1 MADATGHIRV
11 ETIIDQSLQ
20 AGLNSLSASIGA
32 TTGRITALN
41 SVSRRL
47 SESSRGV
54 NASLKVL
61 GETERGVHSITQA
74 LAVSQTTLANH
85 FAQVRRETNAFNAVL
100 RSNSSASKAN
110 ASAISNNVAKIRQMN
125 AAQATL
131 NQTMRAGAMMNM
143 SRQYNKQATE
153 LSYVGQR
160 LTMGLTL
167 PLMAVGRLGFS
178 SLKKLDQEMT
188 RTRKLLN
195 DTGTDAKFL
204 ENQMKVLGD
213 RLDEIS
219 FKWGVSR
226 ELLQG
231 LAGDFAELGISSP
244 EVLANL
250 VQITNEIEKLGNVD
264 MTEANDLT
272 RSIYQN
278 LLKLRRVNDQDVTS
292 DAALKTVTSQVRGAI
307 ALFNFAE
314 NKTSLSLKDIAQA
327 FPEVQA
333 AATTFGLSMQTTAAL
348 LVPMVS
354 AGIKTGTAANALKV
368 SLQKLIIPTKM
379 TRDLYAGLNKEL
391 GPNFKTSMDI
401 GTKGIQDLVDSFI
414 ELEKSAYGTQ
424 GTLQLFARAFGVRQG
439 TRMDLSIQQLAAFQ
453 KQIEKTDEAV
463 KAFDGTMGDSFN
475 PNARGSVESQLLS
488 SLEKEI
494 NAQLRLAKIDEI
506 RIRNIKEIGD
516 INEMATETQIGKD
529 IYGKEVDVFTERAKA
544 VQKAQE
550 KMLDTEEKRKKVN
563 QQINQIS
570 TESGK
575 ILIGGAIGQGLMA
588 QTMEDELKAVE
599 GTLNVQAGKV
609 REAFKSIARDAT
621 VAFGSVLTTVG
632 PALQKIAIFV
642 KDLSPGTK
650 KLIGFFAL
658 FLLAIGPLV
667 RVFSLFKQAA
677 GLATFGMAKGMI
689 VGRSRA
695 MELNEE
701 LLRVNNTFLKLGKKN
716 TVSEIG
722 GKLVFTGKQKV
733 FDRAQQLSALQASQ
747 ASRDPD
753 ARGLGARIESSKIR
767 NLERRLGI
775 SSKTEANFAGL
786 KPETTSTL
794 KGLYASQVALAE
806 AAKKAAI
813 ATQNAAQQNK
823 PTVMGQMFGN
833 NNPLKGIQVA
843 TTKAL
848 DLIKTQSL
856 TSPQTLLKKANASVA
871 AATQKASAKVS
882 ADPFMKTI
890 LNAIKSLLQ
899 EIAKCTCAKSPL
911 AAGKNAPALGAVS
924 SRGSPGT
931 SGNGSASTGVTVN
944 PVVAASAGKT
954 NQQIIAE
961 QIKRMRDATAAQ
973 NAKNAAVIANLQTQQ
988 PVTQTRTGGAGGM
1001 FGMPSNLLAGLQ
1013 ATIAKAAQPVK
1024 TPAGGTGGMF
1034 GMPANML
1041 AGLQSAMVKA
1051 QQPITRTPSGGS
1063 GGMFGMPSN
1072 LLAALQAATARA
1084 VQPLTQTPAG
1094 GTGGMF
1100 GMPTNLLAGLQS
1112 AMAKAIKPIQQVATK
1127 PAETTAATTGRRRG
1141 RTLED
1146 LEAEK
1151 AAKAKAKEEREAA
1164 KAKADADKK
1173 TAQDAAKAKAKVERE
1188 AAKQAAKVERK
1199 TAPVVDIQDKL
1210 RKIIGTEMF
1219 RGIKDM
1225 GFNMSKAK
1233 IGRDN
1238 QPSFELNKRQLLG
1251 MFKEAEQAVPNEL
1264 KQVAELIDSRGRVL
1278 RISLDQM
1285 IKLFEGISAGKFASG
1300 AKALTRAGVTE
1311 MIPGA
1316 STSLNELLRKIS
1328 GGSTRVAPGTGTYV
1342 DLRREGGG
1350 EPRLSARRGYQ
1361 ETYNANPMDP
1371 RNLGSLIPRTGRIG
1385 MNARQ
1390 IEEPD
1395 IPIDSKA
1402 NTLRANAMLAGF
1414 PRIRKDKNPSHI
1426 YSGLRR
1432 TESTVL
1438 PGRLEEL
1445 LQRPVGF
1452 KTVKV
1457 GEEERKIPT
1466 NVSRMPTRNYQVF
1479 ARTRAKQIDLA
1490 RSVGEAAK
1498 NLDKQRSAIA
1508 EDLKSKGASAKDIVN
1523 ALKGKG
1529 LGRSQIKTTLSDV
1542 AMAPTRRVR
1551 SALVAKTAIG
1561 VEETGFGKA
1570 GGVATGLVPTRNID
1584 NTEVGNR
1591 VKQAV
1596 SRVAKEISEERAGI
1610 VKDLRSQGASAKE
1623 VVNALKQAGL
1633 SRRMISRTLSSVAA
1647 TARPGAEKE
1656 VMANL
1661 GDRLDTA
1668 RRAYSDGT
1676 KTGSSKESLATA
1688 EAVLKKDLAPLLKKE
1703 KQDKKM
1709 TKEGKAYESKLAEER
1724 QKVKQLT
1731 DSQPARL
1738 AEISKIESITA
1749 KARTDEQ
1756 KKLLKALKK
1765 EQNDLPKARV
1775 ALANTEARG
1784 KVLKQYKFM
1793 SAAETT
1799 ELAQK
1804 KKALEATSKM
1814 LKEVTASKG
1823 LDEAKKKVAE
1833 AEAAVRKSGLSQ
1845 EQQDRLLNRQL
1856 APTPAPAPK
1865 STGVLAGMG
1874 YLPQPRDI
1882 VGTSATEKPKNAL
1895 PPISDAQKAVNE
1907 ATARL
1912 ANLQSVKTALKQ
1924 PPNPYASEAD
1934 VKKVKTDLEAKLKAL
1949 KLGKESL
1956 DSAIQKAQAT
1966 LVEAKQKLATSLAP
1980 KAGGGGVGG
1989 TSMVMGPMLG
1999 MTGPMLGARAG
2010 LVEKFGP
2017 KMPTMTAGSTAGSS
2031 STVFAEIQKALN
2043 IPGDVMKQVKDSLTN
2058 GFTNAEGVV
2067 RGAQNQ
2073 VVNVGNAST
2082 GEIKAGLGKLIEAL
2096 KSVLGT
2102 VNTDVVAI
2110 SEAIRNVKLGS
2121 LETAAIKPR
2130 RTGEAPAAVAAT
2142 PVVSETKAA
2151 VSKTTNIFTAQDKAI
2166 AAQVQQIANTLLNH
2180 NIELQELL
2188 KLDDRTIRKV
2198 VETLAKTNENFKGV
2212 AKLGQEEKARALVK
2226 HLGDNQKSFVT
2237 YQELL
2242 SRVTLTS
2249 TQAARTAATAVKT
2262 QGDASS
2268 NSLKAATATIDATNQ
2283 SSDVNVEGIT
2293 RASANLKA
2301 AVVKTVSH
2309 PLAILAQVAQAIVAQ
2324 QAALP
2329 SVTAVAPVAN
2339 QVPGAVK
2346 VLDNAAADHVAK
2358 LAEMMRRAAGQLSGT
2373 PLGFAG
2379 AQQLVQGLKST
2390 TSGAVSGR
2398 RPPPAN
2404 PLSPGQAIPTNLAPA
2419 IAKFNIKASQ
2429 IAANLAKINP
2439 RSVLATVAPASVATQ
2454 RAGAMMEASRPGIA
2468 NYGLPVRTPA
2478 FDPSGVLG
2486 QIRSV
2491 VNKSLILPPKVASI
2505 ADIPIPKRG
2514 SARSY
2519 DIPEPPKFDKLTKL
2533 NSFVGKLVAIT
2544 SRVTSSRAAQV
2555 LDAGGAGLMPGLTA
2569 LKPGLLAPLFQ
2580 RQNRF
2585 VPTDYYGA
2593 AKERM
2598 SQAQIRRGVDP
2609 TTPRQ
2614 VRNIQKEASR
2624 EGAVMR
2630 GIDRPNELVRMMQ
2643 GRLPSQFIQS
2653 VSPMVDK
2660 FRAIGSV
2667 FAPRIYKASLMA
2679 EMHLK
2684 KTAVVGGRVA
2694 KEMVKFPLTANVAIG
2709 RAAQIVTTAL
2719 TPSVRTLADSLR
2731 SVGTKISGAVQKGF
2745 IASGVAESSPKAAR
2759 VLEVAGKT
2767 LSFSVQTAFSMV
2779 AGSLNLAAMIIQ
2791 SPRQALS
2798 QGIAG
2803 ITGAFTRTATAVK
2816 GSIAKLAAA
2825 GGGGPLGFAKAATM
2839 GVAKGAFSLAA
2850 KPVKAVGSAIASQ
2863 VRQSRPYMA
2872 MMGGP
2877 VVKADDGTASK
2888 KGGFFTASKTYD
2900 AQGAVTSKSGGF
2912 AKNMAAVPFNAIAGG
2927 MRMVGGATSMAV
2939 GSVSS
2944 LANMMLYKLGP
2955 AGFLLMPILSKVTA
2969 GLTAMG
2975 AKALLIILPLLAIF
2989 AVFKVVKKGWESFSK
3004 YAGDAAKNFE
3014 AVKEVFKTI
3023 VDTIKSIFFDF
3034 FATLTGANKEASAST
3049 PEFGDT
3055 KTIAGM
3061 KKMGASIQKF
3071 SEELLKFANAFKKI
3085 FDKYIAPFIYQVL
3098 SGFALVLKGVVD
3110 VFMSIFNV
3118 VKGIYQKIKGEGDNG
3133 TGALKAG
3140 WEKLKSGVLL
3150 VLKGILK
3157 MFIGILIPIVNAVF
3171 KFVELVVQLFE
3182 FLGFAIVN
3190 IMRYIAKTIIS
3201 VVTGFVSVFAFV
3213 IDKIIE
3219 VWVFLQTSIVVIYRE
3234 ILKGGVN
3241 VAAGLVKGFIWGVQ
3255 KILDAFAALLVG
3267 VGDLLGIIPGMVG
3280 AVFQNIADKIKGLSV
3295 FGVNIGKYIAPAFQ
3309 AVADGFDFVVKGV
3322 DLVTG
3327 ATKGALNGLLDPLS
3341 KGVDAGAAA
3350 IVGSINVAAETAKK
3364 VIGAIGTIGDKL
3376 RGKIA
3381 DFGNAARDA
3390 VDGVAD
3396 STNAIIGSASDAIND
3411 ARKFVTDWLQ
3421 SFAKGDDIIEGMGKG
3436 AKDALDDAI
3445 KNTDPSALAAAG
3457 EDIAK
3462 AIQEGLKNVKMN
3474 FFEKV
3479 IDNLGKA
3486 LEKQKS
3492 KLVDALNLQKD
3503 NQLKIFDDQI
3513 AAIDALAAAEE
3524 KLTATIE
3531 FENKKR
3537 EAEAERALQRKN
3549 YEKQRALAIYEGRID
3564 DARTLDQEETKN
3576 RKDAEK
3582 NLQDMQT
3589 ERNKTLQGEQ
3599 RDTAKTIIGQQK
3611 TKAAEAFDKDIK
3623 AFEEFAA
3630 NVLSKGTFTKAELES
3645 QFAEISNKASE
3656 MSLDMRDSFSSFYT
3670 ALPGLISANT
3680 EPTVGF
3686 FNTSL
3691 QALVDA
3697 AKAKFGLDAEVSG
3710 DTILGSTALMLNG
3723 STAMFAEKMPLV
3735 LEEYK
3740 KGTDALAQVGIDW
3753 ATPGNPNSPESIYGK
3768 AIADANAAMIREFM
3782 KMKTEAGSAFAEV
3795 VKEINSQIKDIAI
3808 ADAIKAATEGLKKV
3822 GTGSGSDA
3830 GSGAG
3835 TPSPQTTTI
3844 AYPKT
3849 AAELG
3854 LDPTQTTLYNDAM
3867 SGAVLGSGGGFNP
3880 FATVSMERFNVEK
3893 SPAQNLS
3900 LVEFKKQVGGDGFIG
3915 AGNTAAYVSN
3925 IKKAL
3930 KFYGYDAGS
3939 TDTLGISAIEKVAQ
3953 FQAKYFISPA
3963 DGKVRENTARA
3974 LGLFSDPGTPK
3985 RYYGGAIKRMM
3996 GGPVGAYGAG
4006 GTVPGFA
4013 MKAVPALLHGGEY
4026 VVNAKA
4032 VQNLGSG
4039 FLQYINNLKNG
4050 MPRFGI
4056 PTPNMP
4062 NVNINQTV
4070 NVNGGNSENIN
4081 NYNFYVD
4088 NFIGED
4094 KWFEGMMNEYNVKV
4108 VPNKQKSAGLES
4120 RVVRSYNGI
4129 NKGI

>member
-20 AGLNSLSASIGA
+20 AGLNSLSQSIGA

-47 SESSRGV
+47 SESSRGL
-54 NASLKVL
+54 NASLKFL

-74 LAVSQTTLANH
+74 LAVSQTTLASH
-85 FAQVRRETNAFNAVL
+85 FAQVRREANAFNAVL
-100 RSNSSASKAN
+100 MSNSSASKAN
-110 ASAISNNVAKIRQMN
+110 ASAISNNIAKIRQMN

-167 PLMAVGRLGFS
+167 PLMAVGRIGFT
-178 SLKKLDQEMT
+178 SLKKLDQEMI

-195 DTGTDAKFL
+195 DTGTDATVL
-204 ENQMKVLGD
+204 EGKMKELGD
-213 RLDEIS
+213 RLDQIS

-244 EVLANL
+244 TVLANL

-264 MTEANDLT
+264 MTEANELT

-379 TRDLYAGLNKEL
+379 TRDLYKGLNKEL

-439 TRMDLSIQQLAAFQ
+439 TRMDLSVQQFAAFQ

-463 KAFDGTMGDSFN
+463 QTFDGTMGDAFN
-475 PNARGSVESQLLS
+475 QNARGSVESQLLS

-494 NAQLRLAKIDEI
+494 NAQLRLEKIEEI

-516 INEMATETQIGKD
+516 INEMATETRKGKD
-529 IYGKEVDVFTERAKA
+529 IYGKEIDVLTKRAEA
-544 VQKAQE
+544 VQKAQ
-550 KMLDTEEKRKKVN
+550 KAMLGDEENQKKISE
-563 QQINQIS
+563 QINLIS

-575 ILIGGAIGQGLMA
+575 ILIGGAIGQGLMEK
-588 QTMEDELKAVE
+588 TMNDELKAVE
-599 GTLNVQAGKV
+599 NSLNVQAGKV
-609 REAFKSIARDAT
+609 REAMKSIARDST

-632 PALQKIAIFV
+632 PALQKIAIFI
-642 KDLSPGTK
+642 KNLSPGTK

-658 FLLAIGPLV
+658 FLLSIGPLV

-677 GLATFGMAKGMI
+677 GLATFGMAKGMM

-701 LLRVNNTFLKLGKKN
+701 LLRVNSTFLKLGRKN

-733 FDRAQQLSALQASQ
+733 FNRAQQLSTLQASQ
-747 ASRDPD
+747 AARDPD
-753 ARGLGARIESSKIR
+753 ARGLGARIESSKIKS
-767 NLERRLGI
+767 LERRLGI

-794 KGLYASQVALAE
+794 KGIYASQASLVD
-806 AAKKAAI
+806 AAKKAA
-813 ATQNAAQQNK
+813 AMAKDFAAQNK
-823 PTVMGQMFGN
+823 PTVVGQMFGN
-833 NNPLKGIQVA
+833 NNPLKGVQVA

-848 DLIKTQSL
+848 DLIKNQSL
-856 TSPQTLLKKANASVA
+856 VSPQTILKKAGAGVA
-871 AATQKASAKVS
+871 AATEKASAKVS
-882 ADPFMKTI
+882 VDPFMKTI
-890 LNAIKSLLQ
+890 LSAIKSILQ
-899 EIAKCTCAKSPL
+899 EIARCTCAKNPL
-911 AAGKNAPALGAVS
+911 AAGKPSPTLGAVS
-924 SRGSPGT
+924 SRGSPGP
-931 SGNGSASTGVTVN
+931 SGNGSANTGATVN
-944 PVVAASAGKT
+944 PAVAVSA
-954 NQQIIAE
+954 QQNIADE
-961 QIKRMRDATAAQ
+961 IKRMRDATAAQ
-973 NAKNAAVIANLQTQQ
+973 NARNAAVIANLPTQQ
-988 PVTQTRTGGAGGM
+988 SDPSKKPPPLNPLVPQDPRLGVKYQKGIMTIMNPALREALDKIRNATSSVKPVTGRQPLNPLVPQDPRLGVKYKQG
-1001 FGMPSNLLAGLQ
+1001 NL
-1013 ATIAKAAQPVK
+1013 TVMN
-1024 TPAGGTGGMF
+1024 PALREALDNIRN
-1034 GMPANML
+1034 PRLSAN
-1041 AGLQSAMVKA
+1041 AV
-1051 QQPITRTPSGGS
+1051 QQPAS
-1063 GGMFGMPSN
+1063 
-1072 LLAALQAATARA
+1072 
-1084 VQPLTQTPAG
+1084 V
-1094 GTGGMF
+1094 
-1100 GMPTNLLAGLQS
+1100 
-1112 AMAKAIKPIQQVATK
+1112 K
-1127 PAETTAATTGRRRG
+1127 
-1141 RTLED
+1141 
-1146 LEAEK
+1146 EK
-1151 AAKAKAKEEREAA
+1151 AAKLSAEAKPVSVQDRLRE
-1164 KAKADADKK
+1164 
-1173 TAQDAAKAKAKVERE
+1173 
-1188 AAKQAAKVERK
+1188 
-1199 TAPVVDIQDKL
+1199 KL
-1210 RKIIGTEMF
+1210 RPQAYTD
-1219 RGIKDM
+1219 IKSM
-1225 GFNMSKAK
+1225 GFEMEKATLGPRAQVGK
-1233 IGRDN
+1233 A
-1238 QPSFELNKRQLLG
+1238 SFEFGIDQLKG
-1251 MFKEAEQAVPNEL
+1251 MFE
-1264 KQVAELIDSRGRVL
+1264 R
-1278 RISLDQM
+1278 
-1285 IKLFEGISAGKFASG
+1285 AGKTIPNSLKNIPELLDAEGKRLRLSLNQIVTLFNSISKGTLSTALSQGASG
-1300 AKALTRAGVTE
+1300 ITKQSVASMFGTSVSTRLNADLRRNLGGATRVEAGKATYTDLARVSGRAVDVSGKPRRGYGVR
-1311 MIPGA
+1311 PNP
-1316 STSLNELLRKIS
+1316 TSLNPPPDQELPLTPVDR
-1328 GGSTRVAPGTGTYV
+1328 GANNRRVPAMMAKFSKV
-1342 DLRREGGG
+1342 DLDGA
-1350 EPRLSARRGYQ
+1350 P
-1361 ETYNANPMDP
+1361 NA
-1371 RNLGSLIPRTGRIG
+1371 LYGRIK
-1385 MNARQ
+1385 RQ
-1390 IEEPD
+1390 
-1395 IPIDSKA
+1395 
-1402 NTLRANAMLAGF
+1402 
-1414 PRIRKDKNPSHI
+1414 
-1426 YSGLRR
+1426 
-1432 TESTVL
+1432 ESTVL
-1438 PGRLEEL
+1438 PGRLEKLENA
-1445 LQRPVGF
+1445 PVGNKIVTPIDSEGNKL
-1452 KTVKV
+1452 KT
-1457 GEEERKIPT
+1457 RSIPT
-1466 NVSRMPTRNYQVF
+1466 NVGS
-1479 ARTRAKQIDLA
+1479 
-1490 RSVGEAAK
+1490 
-1498 NLDKQRSAIA
+1498 
-1508 EDLKSKGASAKDIVN
+1508 ASAKDYQKFAAMRANQIQVAKAA
-1523 ALKGKG
+1523 ALAYKK
-1529 LGRSQIKTTLSDV
+1529 SQAVVAPKTTELDD
-1542 AMAPTRRVR
+1542 PRKGT
-1551 SALVAKTAIG
+1551 
-1561 VEETGFGKA
+1561 
-1570 GGVATGLVPTRNID
+1570 ATGAIPQRNVA
-1584 NTEVGNR
+1584 NTEVGKR
-1591 VKQAV
+1591 VNQAV
-1596 SRVAKEISEERAGI
+1596 GRVAKELYEERAAI
-1610 VKDLRSQGASAKE
+1610 VKDLKSQGASAKE
-1623 VVNALKQAGL
+1623 TVTALKQAGL
-1633 SRRMISRTLSSVAA
+1633 SRKTISRRLSTAEAA
-1647 TARPGAEKE
+1647 ARPGAEKE
-1656 VMANL
+1656 VMTNLGGNLETARANL
-1661 GDRLDTA
+1661 VEK
-1668 RRAYSDGT
+1668 T
-1676 KTGSSKESLATA
+1676 KTGPSRTSLVTAKEGL
-1688 EAVLKKDLAPLLKKE
+1688 EKDLAPLLAKKTQDE
-1703 KQDKKM
+1703 KIKTERDKN
-1709 TKEGKAYESKLAEER
+1709 ESKLAEGR
-1724 QKVKQLT
+1724 QKLQKLT

-1756 KKLLKALKK
+1756 KKLLAALKTQQR
-1765 EQNDLPKARV
+1765 ELPKARATV
-1775 ALANTEARG
+1775 AELEARS
-1784 KVLKQYKFM
+1784 KVLKEYKSM
-1793 SAAETT
+1793 SAAEKT
-1799 ELAQK
+1799 ELKKKGDALKATNKAISEMRSSKGGVGEAQK
-1804 KKALEATSKM
+1804 KVDDAI
-1814 LKEVTASKG
+1814 
-1823 LDEAKKKVAE
+1823 
-1833 AEAAVRKSGLSQ
+1833 AAIRKSGLSSAQQ
-1845 EQQDRLLNRQL
+1845 ERLIGPS
-1856 APTPAPAPK
+1856 AA
-1865 STGVLAGMG
+1865 
-1874 YLPQPRDI
+1874 
-1882 VGTSATEKPKNAL
+1882 TSA
-1895 PPISDAQKAVNE
+1895 S
-1907 ATARL
+1907 
-1912 ANLQSVKTALKQ
+1912 
-1924 PPNPYASEAD
+1924 
-1934 VKKVKTDLEAKLKAL
+1934 
-1949 KLGKESL
+1949 
-1956 DSAIQKAQAT
+1956 
-1966 LVEAKQKLATSLAP
+1966 AP
-1980 KAGGGGVGG
+1980 KAGGGRVGG
-1989 TSMVMGPMLG
+1989 TSMVMNPMLG
-1999 MTGPMLGARAG
+1999 MTGPMLSARAG

-2017 KMPTMTAGSTAGSS
+2017 KMPTMTTGSTAGSS
-2031 STVFAEIQKALN
+2031 STVFDEIQKALK
-2043 IPGDVMKQVKDSLTN
+2043 IPGDVMKQVKDNLTK
-2058 GFTNAEGVV
+2058 GFTDAQGVA
-2067 RGAQNQ
+2067 RGAQAQ
-2073 VVNVGNAST
+2073 VVTVGNAST
-2082 GEIKAGLGKLIEAL
+2082 AEIKGNLDALIKAIKLTGQDAN
-2096 KSVLGT
+2096 KSVLQIT
-2102 VNTDVVAI
+2102 
-2110 SEAIRNVKLGS
+2110 EAIR
-2121 LETAAIKPR
+2121 AARGAFGKIEKATPGLKAQ
-2130 RTGEAPAAVAAT
+2130 RTGEAAVPAAAAT
-2142 PVVSETKAA
+2142 TSTKAINPFD
-2151 VSKTTNIFTAQDKAI
+2151 SEKRKATPQ
-2166 AAQVQQIANTLLNH
+2166 QVQQIAGLLTQH
-2180 NIELQELL
+2180 NMEVAELQNLDIRTL
-2188 KLDDRTIRKV
+2188 RKL
-2198 VETLAKTNENFKGV
+2198 VETFKNTNESLKKGV
-2212 AKLGQEEKARALVK
+2212 SKSSKPVMAQALVTA
-2226 HLGDNQKSFVT
+2226 LNDNQKSFIT
-2237 YQELL
+2237 LQEVYTKVL
-2242 SRVTLTS
+2242 SGDTASINDAKNAVKAAS
-2249 TQAARTAATAVKT
+2249 TTPVDPSKVVTAVDGLQRAT
-2262 QGDASS
+2262 Q
-2268 NSLKAATATIDATNQ
+2268 
-2283 SSDVNVEGIT
+2283 
-2293 RASANLKA
+2293 SAVAN
-2301 AVVKTVSH
+2301 
-2309 PLAILAQVAQAIVAQ
+2309 PLTILAQVAQAVNQTGVAVKAVSASPVSPEILVPAVEKMQLAVKSAITNPLAILGQVAQ
-2324 QAALP
+2324 AIAAQQISIP
-2329 SVTAVAPVAN
+2329 AVSVVTPAAA
-2339 QVPGAVK
+2339 QVPQAIK
-2346 VLDNAAADHVAK
+2346 LLDNAVIEHVTR
-2358 LAEMMRRAAGQLSGT
+2358 LAEQVKNVASGPDMAGMSPARLKRIASVRDRYMRLKPGPEKDAAAQFLQRMGQPIPSATET
-2373 PLGFAG
+2373 PSKGAG
-2379 AQQLVQGLKST
+2379 APSRGNAGG
-2390 TSGAVSGR
+2390 GAGGR
-2398 RPPPAN
+2398 AEG
-2404 PLSPGQAIPTNLAPA
+2404 SPRATGPML
-2419 IAKFNIKASQ
+2419 Q
-2429 IAANLAKINP
+2429 IGTG
-2439 RSVLATVAPASVATQ
+2439 R
-2454 RAGAMMEASRPGIA
+2454 
-2468 NYGLPVRTPA
+2468 VRT
-2478 FDPSGVLG
+2478 
-2486 QIRSV
+2486 
-2491 VNKSLILPPKVASI
+2491 SI
-2505 ADIPIPKRG
+2505 TDIPIPKRG

-2519 DIPEPPKFDKLTKL
+2519 AIPEPPKIDKLTKL

-2555 LDAGGAGLMPGLTA
+2555 LDGGGAGLMPGLTA

-2585 VPTDYYGA
+2585 IPTDYEGQ
-2593 AKERM
+2593 AKSRM
-2598 SQAQIRRGVDP
+2598 VRALTRRNIDP
-2609 TTPRQ
+2609 TTSRQ
-2614 VRNIQKEASR
+2614 ERIIGKEAKR
-2624 EGAVMR
+2624 EGAAVR

-2731 SVGTKISGAVQKGF
+2731 SVGTKISGAVQRGF

-2759 VLEVAGKT
+2759 VLEIAGKT

-2779 AGSLNLAAMIIQ
+2779 AGSLSIAAMAIQ

-2803 ITGAFTRTATAVK
+2803 ITGVYTRTATAVK

-2850 KPVKAVGSAIASQ
+2850 KPVKAVGSVIASQ
-2863 VRQSRPYMA
+2863 VQQSRPYMA

-2877 VVKADDGTASK
+2877 IVKADDGTASK

-2927 MRMVGGATSMAV
+2927 MKMIGGATSMAM

-2955 AGFLLMPILSKVTA
+2955 AGFLLMPILGKVTA
-2969 GLTAMG
+2969 GLQAMG
-2975 AKALLIILPLLAIF
+2975 AKALLIVLPLLAIF

-3004 YAGDAAKNFE
+3004 YAGTAAKNFE

-3034 FATLTGANKEASAST
+3034 FATLTGANKDASAST

-3055 KTIAGM
+3055 KSIAGM
-3061 KKMGASIQKF
+3061 KKMGASIEEF
-3071 SEELLKFANAFKKI
+3071 SKKLLKFANAFKKI

-3110 VFMSIFNV
+3110 VFMGIFNV
-3118 VKGIYQKIKGEGDNG
+3118 VKGIYQKIKGEGDKG

-3219 VWVFLQTSIVVIYRE
+3219 VWVFLETSVVVIFRE
-3234 ILKGGVN
+3234 LLKVGVN
-3241 VAAGLVKGFIWGVQ
+3241 VGAGILKGFIWAIQ
-3255 KILDAFAALLVG
+3255 KILDAFGGLLVG
-3267 VGDLLGIIPGMVG
+3267 VGDILGYLPMLIG
-3280 AVFQNIADKIKGLSV
+3280 AVFQSIADKAKDIPLVGGLLAAPV
-3295 FGVNIGKYIAPAFQ
+3295 EAIAK
-3309 AVADGFDFVVKGV
+3309 GFDFIAGGLDTITNKAKSG
-3322 DLVTG
+3322 
-3327 ATKGALNGLLDPLS
+3327 LNGLLDPVS
-3341 KGVDAGAAA
+3341 EGIDAGAAA
-3350 IVGSINVAAETAKK
+3350 ITGTIDDVADKATKA
-3364 VIGAIGTIGDKL
+3364 ISAIGKIGDIL
-3376 RGKIA
+3376 RNKIA
-3381 DFGNAARDA
+3381 DFGDAARDG
-3390 VDGVAD
+3390 VDKVAD
-3396 STNAIIGSASDAIND
+3396 KTNAIIGSASDLINES
-3411 ARKFVTDWLQ
+3411 RKFITDWLQ
-3421 SFAKGDDIIEGMGKG
+3421 SFAKGDDIIEGMGQG
-3436 AKDALDDAI
+3436 AKDALNDAI

-3486 LEKQKS
+3486 LEKQKT
-3492 KLVDALNLQKD
+3492 KLADALNLQKD

-3630 NVLSKGTFTKAELES
+3630 NVLSKGTFTQAELES

-3656 MSLDMRDSFSSFYT
+3656 MSLDMRDSFATFYT

-3680 EPTVGF
+3680 NSTVGF
-3686 FNTSL
+3686 FNTGL
-3691 QALVDA
+3691 QTLVDA
-3697 AKAKFGLDAEVSG
+3697 AKAKFGLDAEVNADS
-3710 DTILGSTALMLNG
+3710 ILGSTALMLNG

-3735 LEEYK
+3735 LAEYK
-3740 KGTDALAQVGIDW
+3740 KGTDALAQVGIEW

-3768 AIADANAAMIREFM
+3768 AIADANAAMLREFM

-3795 VKEINSQIKDIAI
+3795 VKEINAQIKDIAI

-3822 GTGSGSDA
+3822 GTGSDTGTGTETPVSTIGSALDN
-3830 GSGAG
+3830 
-3835 TPSPQTTTI
+3835 TTYS
-3844 AYPKT
+3844 YPKT

-3854 LDPTQTTLYNDAM
+3854 LNPTQTTLYNDAM
-3867 SGAVLGSGGGFNP
+3867 SGVALGSGGNNP
-3880 FATVSMERFNVEK
+3880 FGTVSAAYMDQFNGASPG
-3893 SPAQNLS
+3893 SPAKNKS
-3900 LVEFKKQVGGDGFIG
+3900 LAAFKDQIKPKKFFELNDTGSLITTIKQ
-3915 AGNTAAYVSN
+3915 
-3925 IKKAL
+3925 AL
-3930 KFYGYDAGS
+3930 RFYGYNTGN
-3939 TDTLGISAIEKVAQ
+3939 TDPKLGQAAVTAVSQ
-3953 FQAKYFISPA
+3953 FQEKYNISPV
-3963 DGKVRENTARA
+3963 DGRVRENTARA

-4026 VVNAKA
+4026 VINSKA

-4039 FLQYINNLKNG
+4039 FLQYINSLKNG
-4050 MPRFGI
+4050 MPKFGI
-4056 PTPNMP
+4056 PKPNMP
-4062 NVNINQTV
+4062 SVNINQTV

-4120 RVVRSYNGI
+4120 RVIRSYNGI